1 MRWKWIQWNV
11 DIYTFIRTWPTF
23 LREIY
28 RRNLPVTVKRQKFF
42 FLPLTVKNADHKKS
56 FKEFQISLLQD
67 TTRPH
72 NLHISENSSK
82 FYYWKAKT
90 TPKTQQLILI
100 YTEVN
105 IYLNSWTKFPLIN
118 R

>member
-23 LREIY
+23 FSGDLQEKF
-28 RRNLPVTVKRQKFF
+28 NRQASKVLF

>member
-11 DIYTFIRTWPTF
+11 DIYTFICTWQTF
-23 LREIY
+23 FSGDLQEKF
-28 RRNLPVTVKRQKFF
+28 NRQASKVVFF
-42 FLPLTVKNADHKKS
+42 
-56 FKEFQISLLQD
+56 ISLLQD

-90 TPKTQQLILI
+90 TPRTQQLILI

>member
-11 DIYTFIRTWPTF
+11 DIYTFYPHMA
-23 LREIY
+23 
-28 RRNLPVTVKRQKFF
+28 NLFSGDLQEKFNCQASKFF

-67 TTRPH
+67 TTRQH
-72 NLHISENSSK
+72 NWHISENSSK

-100 YTEVN
+100 NTEVN